1 MDIGQWR
8 SGRGTTAADI
18 GLGAAFAV
26 ALVFQ
31 AVALAVSWGGHYWLF
46 DFTAGVVVCTIA
58 LVRRRH
64 RVRATAAGLAVAAGT
79 ILVARVAELPAEPG
93 PAMALGLSVLVGS
106 ALRTLSVPLAGVA
119 AATGFAVVVLSNLAT
134 APSSS
139 GAVAAL
145 NGIGWVAALTVGLC
159 LRLFDAGRKATIDR
173 VRRDERLELAREM
186 HDVVAHHI
194 TGIVLQA
201 QATQI
206 LARRRPDNPENSLAG
221 IERALA
227 GIETAGSEAL
237 TAMRRVV
244 GVLRDTDDAAPAM
257 PGPEHLSE
265 LVARFDGHG
274 PPVRLRLPERTSG
287 WPPEVTTTVYRV
299 VQESLTNV
307 SRHAPHARSVEV
319 SVAQDEQAVR
329 VEVLDDAPPAPAA
342 SPLRGGY
349 GLVGM
354 RERVEALGGT
364 LYAGPRPREG
374 WSVTATL
381 PVAVREPR

>member
-1 MDIGQWR
+1 M
-8 SGRGTTAADI
+8 ADI
-18 GLGAAFAV
+18 GLGTAFAV
-26 ALVFQ
+26 AIVFQ
-31 AVALAVSWGGHYWLF
+31 AIALAVSWGGRYWLF
-46 DFTAGVVVCTIA
+46 DLAAGVVVCTIA
-58 LVRRRH
+58 LTRRRH
-64 RVRATAAGLAVAAGT
+64 RVRATVAGLAVAAGT
-79 ILVARVAELPAEPG
+79 ILVARAAELPAEPG
-93 PAMALGLSVLVGS
+93 PAMALGLAVLMGS
-106 ALRTLSVPLAGVA
+106 AVRTLAVAWAGAASVAGL
-119 AATGFAVVVLSNLAT
+119 AVVILSHLAT

-159 LRLFDAGRKATIDR
+159 LRLFDTGRRATIDR

-206 LARRRPDNPENSLAG
+206 LARRRPENQENSLAG
-221 IERALA
+221 IETALA

-265 LVARFDGHG
+265 LVRRFDNHG
-274 PPVRLRLPERTSG
+274 PAVRLRLPDGPSA

-319 SVAQDEQAVR
+319 SVAQDRQAVR
-329 VEVLDDAPPAPAA
+329 VEVLDDAPPAPAG
-342 SPLRGGY
+342 SPLRSGY

-364 LYAGPRPREG
+364 LCAGPRPRQG
-374 WSVTATL
+374 WSVIATL